1 MKYKLV
7 YVVLLFSVVITSSCS
22 KQLENANIN
31 KNNPSDI
38 PLAGLLPAAEVA
50 LAYNIAAD
58 FSIHSSVFIQQISG
72 IGGFA
77 VNDDKYSFSTTNFN
91 GPWGNAYSKVLIN
104 LSIINTKAN
113 TLNAPYYAGI
123 SKILTAI
130 SLGTLTD
137 AYGDIPYNE
146 ALQSSVLAPH
156 YESQEEIYTTIQS
169 LLDSAI
175 INLTQTGTIKPA
187 GDDIIFKGDAAKW
200 TAAAWTLKA
209 RYALHLTKLGAT
221 DAAQKALSYL
231 YDGST
236 YRGIQNN
243 DGDIA
248 VVFGTANNQ
257 ASPWFT
263 QDAGRP
269 GWYGMG
275 AYLIDLLNG
284 DSASGIPVD
293 PRRAAFAAPRPAPA
307 APNTYIGASPGVPVA
322 ASNIV
327 GLNTYYGISTGPVS
341 ILSYP
346 ESKFIEA
353 EARLILNDADP
364 QIQTS
369 FESAVRASFAKV
381 TSTKDTFATTAKQED
396 YISREAQ
403 LTGTL
408 EEKKEQ
414 VITQKYI
421 ALYLNPEV
429 WTDYR
434 RTGYPVLSPA
444 VGGTSAINPNGQIP
458 RRFPYPNSEVTLNPN
473 VPATTSDLQTPRLWW
488 DK

>member
-1 MKYKLV
+1 
-7 YVVLLFSVVITSSCS
+7 
-22 KQLENANIN
+22 
-31 KNNPSDI
+31 
-38 PLAGLLPAAEVA
+38 
-50 LAYNIAAD
+50 
-58 FSIHSSVFIQQISG
+58 
-72 IGGFA
+72 
-77 VNDDKYSFSTTNFN
+77 
-91 GPWGNAYSKVLIN
+91 
-104 LSIINTKAN
+104 
-113 TLNAPYYAGI
+113 
-123 SKILTAI
+123 
-130 SLGTLTD
+130 
-137 AYGDIPYNE
+137 
-146 ALQSSVLAPH
+146 
-156 YESQEEIYTTIQS
+156 
-169 LLDSAI
+169 
-175 INLTQTGTIKPA
+175 
-187 GDDIIFKGDAAKW
+187 
-200 TAAAWTLKA
+200 
-209 RYALHLTKLGAT
+209 
-221 DAAQKALSYL
+221 
-231 YDGST
+231 
-236 YRGIQNN
+236 
-243 DGDIA
+243 
-248 VVFGTANNQ
+248 
-257 ASPWFT
+257 
-263 QDAGRP
+263 
-269 GWYGMG
+269 
-275 AYLIDLLNG
+275 
-284 DSASGIPVD
+284 
-293 PRRAAFAAPRPAPA
+293 
-307 APNTYIGASPGVPVA
+307 
-322 ASNIV
+322 
-327 GLNTYYGISTGPVS
+327 LNTYYGISTGPVS

>member
-7 YVVLLFSVVITSSCS
+7 YVVLLFSILITSCS

-38 PLAGLLPAAEVA
+38 PLAGLLPSAEVA

-58 FSIHSSVFIQQISG
+58 FSIHSSIFVQQISG

-91 GPWGNAYSKVLIN
+91 GPWNDAYTKVLIN
-104 LSIINTKAN
+104 LSIINKKAN
-113 TLNAPYYAGI
+113 ESDAPYYAGI

-137 AYGDIPYNE
+137 AYGDIPYDE

-156 YESQEEIYTTIQS
+156 YEPQEKIYTTIQS

-175 INLTQTGTIKPA
+175 INLTQIGTIKPA
-187 GDDIIFKGDAAKW
+187 TDDIIFKGDAAKW

-209 RYALHLTKLGAT
+209 RYALHLTKLNAT

-231 YDGST
+231 YDGNI

-243 DGDIA
+243 DGDVA

-275 AYLIDLLNG
+275 AYLINLLNG

-307 APNTYIGASPGVPVA
+307 APNTYVGALPGVPIA

-327 GLNTYYGISTGPVS
+327 GINTYYGISGGSVS
-341 ILSYP
+341 ILSFP

-353 EARLILNDADP
+353 EARLILNAADA

-369 FESAVRASFAKV
+369 FETAVRASFAKV
-381 TSTKDTFATTAKQED
+381 TSTKDTFATAQKQED
-396 YISREAQ
+396 YISKEVQ
-403 LTGTL
+403 LTGTA
-408 EEKKEQ
+408 EEKEEKI
-414 VITQKYI
+414 ITQKYI
-421 ALYLNPEV
+421 ALYLNPEA

-434 RTGYPVLSPA
+434 RTGYPVLTPA
-444 VGGTSAINPNGQIP
+444 VGGTSTINPNGQIP
-458 RRFPYPNSEVTLNPN
+458 RRFPYPNSEATLNPN
-473 VPATTSDLQTPRLWW
+473 IPTTTSDLQTPRLWW